1 MRSVWSYWGDC
12 MTTVARYNGTI
23 VGLTNTTWQAESIV
37 RDRAATEGQLADAAG
52 SGGDSYTK
60 AEIDQKLVDV
70 ATGGGVDLGA
80 YATVSYVDT
89 SLDSKVDESDIG
101 VISNSDIDEILFG
114 A

>member
-1 MRSVWSYWGDC
+1 

-23 VGLTNTTWQAESIV
+23 VGLTNTTWQADSVV

-80 YATVSYVDT
+80 YATTEYVNT
-89 SLDSKVDESDIG
+89 SLSGKLDIG
-101 VISNSDIDEILFG
+101 EIGALTDADIDSIIYG